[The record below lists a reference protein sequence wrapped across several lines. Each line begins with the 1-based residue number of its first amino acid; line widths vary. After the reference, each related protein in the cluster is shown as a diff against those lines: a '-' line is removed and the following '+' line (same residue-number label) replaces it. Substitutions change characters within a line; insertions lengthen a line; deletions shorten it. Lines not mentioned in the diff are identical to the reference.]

1 MDSIFTSA
9 DPKHLRLLILSDID
23 VDSSSKVAEQFIP
36 YDLRFDFILVCGPF
50 CSDLGKAAET
60 PEELAAVLG
69 EAGST
74 LASLENIVCRIAYVG
89 APGDPEGMISEQRNL
104 TPNSVN
110 LHNRVLK
117 ITSEVFIMG
126 CSEGPG
132 LLSSGL
138 PYDFDRSPES
148 DDEMEGVEVKKG
160 SHAVEMIENLL
171 LASRSYS
178 DEGLD
183 GNVTGSADSRYADAA
198 PRLDDTV
205 DSAGLR
211 GLQIGGAGSSPA
223 GTFNKFGIFVLNY
236 RFAHTLNHVLFHMP
250 EALKDAGINICIIPP
265 SKDTGE
271 RVKLPAKLGDFH
283 TVALGS
289 TRLHG
294 HYTVLEISK
303 GQGDGIWAPTL
314 VEFKTLDTN
323 EYLNDGGAGGK
334 GGR

>member
-1 MDSIFTSA
+1 MDTVFNSA

-36 YDLRFDFILVCGPF
+36 YDIRFDFVLACGPF
-50 CSDLGKAAET
+50 CSDLGTAAET

-89 APGDPEGMISEQRNL
+89 APGDPEGMVSEQRSL

-117 ITSEVFIMG
+117 LTNEVFIMG

-132 LLSSGL
+132 LLTSGL

-160 SHAVEMIENLL
+160 SHAIEMIENLL
-171 LASRSYS
+171 VASRSYS
-178 DEGLD
+178 DEQTGAAD
-183 GNVTGSADSRYADAA
+183 GCVASDTDAA
-198 PRLDDTV
+198 PDAGKTDDTV
-205 DSAGLR
+205 DSSGLR
-211 GLQIGGAGSSPA
+211 SLQIGTEAQSMGS
-223 GTFNKFGIFVLNY
+223 FNKFGIFVLNY

-250 EALKDAGINICIIPP
+250 EALKDAGINVCIVPP

-294 HYTVLEISK
+294 HYTVLEITK
-303 GQGDGIWAPTL
+303 GGGGNWEVSL
-314 VEFKTLDTN
+314 VEFKTLDSP
-323 EYLNDGGAGGK
+323 K
-334 GGR
+334 V

>member
-1 MDSIFTSA
+1 MDSIFNSA

-60 PEELAAVLG
+60 PEDLAAVLG

-89 APGDPEGMISEQRNL
+89 APGDPEGMVSGEYRNL

-178 DEGLD
+178 DEGDENTLS
-183 GNVTGSADSRYADAA
+183 GMGYADAA

-211 GLQIGGAGSSPA
+211 GTPISTGSSP